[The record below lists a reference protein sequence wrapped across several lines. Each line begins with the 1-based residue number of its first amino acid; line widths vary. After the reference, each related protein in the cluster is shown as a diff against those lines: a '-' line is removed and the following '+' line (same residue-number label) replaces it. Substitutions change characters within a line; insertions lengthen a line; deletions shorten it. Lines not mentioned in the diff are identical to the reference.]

1 MLKFMRNKIV
11 GIEVKDSN
19 TLLAHGFLDDDIY
32 SIEMDVL
39 IDINHLEIRDI
50 DGRWNRWTTTEC
62 KRGIPF
68 LKEAVG
74 LRIKG
79 DFSQTVRRIIGRKA
93 CRHFANLLLE
103 CCYTAKEASKTL
115 KEKLEEKHDLCTAT
129 YGDNNDKNTDST
141 AFADESDHFSGGF
154 HDKDPSFS
162 MIIDLHTH
170 SFPASPCSSVS
181 VDQLVQ
187 EARRIGIDAICLTD
201 HNYVWDSSAVE
212 DLRQKYGFLILRGN
226 EITTDQGDMLV
237 FGMEKDIKGIIGLP
251 DLRKEVLASDS
262 IIIAA
267 HPFRG
272 FLTVGIQ
279 QIGLTLERAVKRPV
293 FRYVDA
299 IETLNGSVTENE
311 NRFTDMV
318 AEKLGLPKTGGSDAH
333 DVSRV
338 GVYATGFV
346 DRIEDERDLVYAIKE
361 GRSFP
366 VVFRRY
372 AETKASA

>member
-19 TLLAHGFLDDDIY
+19 TVLAHGFLDDNIY
-32 SIEMDVL
+32 SIEMNVL

-62 KRGIPF
+62 KRAIPF
-68 LKEAVG
+68 LKEAIG
-74 LRIKG
+74 LRMEG
-79 DFSQTVRRIIGRKA
+79 DFSQTVRKVIGRKA

-103 CCYTAKEASKTL
+103 CCYTAKQASEVL
-115 KEKLEEKHDLCTAT
+115 KDKFKEKHDVNNAT
-129 YGDNNDKNTDST
+129 PENNSDKNVTPITS
-141 AFADESDHFSGGF
+141 ADMPDHSDTPF
-154 HDKDPSFS
+154 HDKPVSFS
-162 MIIDLHTH
+162 MVIDLHMH

-181 VDQLVQ
+181 VDQLIK
-187 EARRIGIDAICLTD
+187 EAKRIGLDAICLTD
-201 HNYVWDSSAVE
+201 HNYVWDRDTVE
-212 DLRQKYGFLILRGN
+212 DLRQKHGFLILRGN

-237 FGMEKDIKGIIGLP
+237 FGMEKDIKGIISLA
-251 DLRKEVLASDS
+251 DLREEVLESRG

-279 QIGLTLERAVKRPV
+279 QIGLTLERAIKRPM

-311 NRFTDMV
+311 NRFTEKV

-333 DVSRV
+333 EVSRV

-346 DRIEDERDLVYAIKE
+346 DRIKDEKDLIDAIKE
-361 GRSFP
+361 GRCFP
-366 VVFRRY
+366 TVFRKHAGFR
-372 AETKASA
+372 